1 MELVDTHCHMHWPD
15 FGLEREQ
22 ALKNAR
28 QAGVKKLICIGTDY
42 KDSLNAVEF
51 ANRHNNI
58 WASVGLIPHDAK
70 KSAVDM
76 PKIAKLL
83 KNPKVV
89 AIGECGLDYYY
100 MNAPKNIQKKVL
112 EYQLD
117 MAQTNNLPLVFHVRD
132 AYDDFW
138 SIFDQFK
145 GVRGVVHSFSAKRV
159 ELNQILARGLY
170 VGLNGIVTF
179 CQDQKQIEAF
189 EAVPL
194 NKMLLETDAPFLTPV
209 PNRGKINESKYVKDV
224 ALFLSRL
231 RGESTIEISA
241 STTANANKLFK
252 LDDE

>member
-1 MELVDTHCHMHWPD
+1 
-15 FGLEREQ
+15 
-22 ALKNAR
+22 
-28 QAGVKKLICIGTDY
+28 
-42 KDSLNAVEF
+42 
-51 ANRHNNI
+51 
-58 WASVGLIPHDAK
+58 
-70 KSAVDM
+70 
-76 PKIAKLL
+76 
-83 KNPKVV
+83 
-89 AIGECGLDYYY
+89 
-100 MNAPKNIQKKVL
+100 
-112 EYQLD
+112 
-117 MAQTNNLPLVFHVRD
+117 
-132 AYDDFW
+132 
-138 SIFDQFK
+138 
-145 GVRGVVHSFSAKRV
+145 
-159 ELNQILARGLY
+159 